1 MRYRHLGKTG
11 LRVSELCLGAM
22 TFGMFA
28 DERESFLIMD
38 RFADAGGNFID
49 TANVYTQGVSEE
61 IVGKWLKGRDR
72 SQFVIATKVRFIM
85 GEGPNDLGLSRKH
98 ILDSVKASLRRLGTD
113 YIDLYQVHAW
123 DPKTPLEETLST
135 LNDLVRA
142 GYVRYIGAS
151 NFRGWQLQ
159 KAIDLSRRHGWEAF
173 VSLQPQYNLLS
184 RAVEYELIPV
194 CLNEG
199 LGVIPWSPLRGGWL
213 SGKYRRGMAAPP
225 EGTRVALA
233 SEKGWAE
240 SWERYN
246 NEFTWNV
253 LDALFEAA
261 QAAGRTPAQIAIN
274 WVLHRPGVTAPIIG
288 ARNEAQLEDNLG
300 AVGWKLARN
309 WRNFSNKQAACRLSP
324 ILTTKPPNN
333 SSAGAGITRIDEQKR
348 SRAVSRRGS
357 AYWSADSRSF
367 AGYLWLAICIKAIP
381 KTTISRD
388 STFVRV
394 TGSWR
399 ATAEAI
405 RPTAGVPSRPTETL
419 TADSFWFA

>member
-1 MRYRHLGKTG
+1 VRYRHLGKTG
-11 LRVSELCLGAM
+11 IRVSELCLGAM

-28 DERESFLIMD
+28 DEKESFRIMD

-49 TANVYTQGVSEE
+49 TANVYMQGVSEE

-72 SQFVIATKVRFIM
+72 SRFVIATKVRFIM
-85 GEGPNDLGLSRKH
+85 GDGPNDVGLSRKH

-142 GYVRYIGAS
+142 GCVRYIGAS

-159 KAIDLSRRHGWEAF
+159 KALDLSRLHGWEAF

-213 SGKYRRGMAAPP
+213 SGKYRRGMTAPP

-233 SEKGWAE
+233 SEKGWSE
-240 SWERYN
+240 TWERYN

-261 QAAGRTPAQIAIN
+261 QAAGKTPAQTAIN

-288 ARNEAQLEDNLG
+288 ARNVEQLEDNLG
-300 AVGWKLARN
+300 AIGWELAPELVERLN
-309 WRNFSNKQAACRLSP
+309 LASRLPVITYPYDDAA
-324 ILTTKPPNN
+324 
-333 SSAGAGITRIDEQKR
+333 EQQQ
-348 SRAVSRRGS
+348 RRG
-357 AYWSADSRSF
+357 
-367 AGYLWLAICIKAIP
+367 
-381 KTTISRD
+381 RD
-388 STFVRV
+388 Y
-394 TGSWR
+394 
-399 ATAEAI
+399 E
-405 RPTAGVPSRPTETL
+405 
-419 TADSFWFA
+419 D